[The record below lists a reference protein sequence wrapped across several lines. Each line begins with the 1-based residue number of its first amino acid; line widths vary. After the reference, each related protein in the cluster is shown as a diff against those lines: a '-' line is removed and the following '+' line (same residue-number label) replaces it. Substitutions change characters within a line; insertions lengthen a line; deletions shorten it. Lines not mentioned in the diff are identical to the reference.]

1 MTKKFVIYPLRNRNN
16 HSILMQPTP
25 TDTPLSFSSLS
36 LAEPLLR
43 AVKKL
48 GFEQPTPVQQ
58 QAIPLALVHKDLLV
72 SAETGSGKTAAFLL
86 PTLHHLLTLS
96 SGKPGTRALI
106 LAPTRELAQQIFK
119 QCQQLIEFTDLTVG
133 IITGGDDFRLQQ
145 NMLRRNTELVI
156 ATPGRVLELMEQ
168 EIPNFSNLEILILD
182 EADRMLDMG
191 FSEDVLTI
199 TKSCNTDRQ
208 TLLFSATLTHFGVIK
223 MADKIL
229 KDHKVVA
236 LNTLHDGHR
245 NIEQQIVVA
254 DDNDH
259 KQKLLAW
266 LLLNETYDKALVFTN
281 SRIQADLLRGPLRGQ
296 KLRVGVLHGEMDQK
310 DRNRMMQLFREG
322 EVKEINFSAGIV
334 KDEQEVVPCD
344 QPNGTYVAF
353 TPDVNVFKSYH
364 YIDDYVVNMMKNYS
378 FLNAGLILEFNGEK
392 FQSKNGLRDLLE
404 ENMESESLYP
414 VIHLKGTDIE
424 LAITHGNQYG
434 EDYYSFVNG
443 QHTTQGG
450 THLVVFREAIVKTI
464 RDFYKKDFDPSDIRA
479 SIVAAISI
487 KVEEPVFESQTKT
500 KLGSK
505 DIGPEGPKCPK
516 FYLEFCSERTG

>member
-1 MTKKFVIYPLRNRNN
+1 
-16 HSILMQPTP
+16 MQPT
-25 TDTPLSFSSLS
+25 DTIHSFSDLS
-36 LAEPLLR
+36 LAESLLR
-43 AVKKL
+43 AVRKL

-58 QAIPLALVHKDLLV
+58 QAIPAALEHKDLLV

-86 PTLHHLLTLS
+86 PALHHLLTLS
-96 SGKPGTRALI
+96 SRKPGTRALI

-191 FSEDVLTI
+191 FSEEVLTI
-199 TKSCNTDRQ
+199 SNSCNTERQ

-229 KDHKVVA
+229 KDHKVIA

-254 DDNDH
+254 DDNEH

-322 EVKEINFSAGIV
+322 EVKVMVATDLAARGLDIKGINLVINFDVPRNGINYIHRIGRTGRVDELGLTIALV
-334 KDEQEVVPCD
+334 KSTEWNLMSGIERFLKQK
-344 QPNGTYVAF
+344 
-353 TPDVNVFKSYH
+353 FKRRTIKELEGKYKGPKKIKASGKATG
-364 YIDDYVVNMMKNYS
+364 IKN
-378 FLNAGLILEFNGEK
+378 K
-392 FQSKNGLRDLLE
+392 
-404 ENMESESLYP
+404 
-414 VIHLKGTDIE
+414 IE
-424 LAITHGNQYG
+424 P
-434 EDYYSFVNG
+434 
-443 QHTTQGG
+443 
-450 THLVVFREAIVKTI
+450 
-464 RDFYKKDFDPSDIRA
+464 KK
-479 SIVAAISI
+479 VAAE
-487 KVEEPVFESQTKT
+487 KVKIRHRDKKNVGKRRIPTIQPAQQPVDTQEQ
-500 KLGSK
+500 K
-505 DIGPEGPKCPK
+505 D
-516 FYLEFCSERTG
+516 

>member
-1 MTKKFVIYPLRNRNN
+1 
-16 HSILMQPTP
+16 MQPTP

-322 EVKEINFSAGIV
+322 EVKVVVATDLAARGLDIKGINLVINFDVPRNGINYIHRIGRTGRVDELGLTIALV
-334 KDEQEVVPCD
+334 KSTEWNLMSGIERFLKQKFKRRTIKELEGKYKGPKKLKASGKATGIKNKIE
-344 QPNGTYVAF
+344 PKKVAAEKVKIRHR
-353 TPDVNVFKSYH
+353 DKKNVGKRRAPS
-364 YIDDYVVNMMKNYS
+364 V
-378 FLNAGLILEFNGEK
+378 
-392 FQSKNGLRDLLE
+392 
-404 ENMESESLYP
+404 
-414 VIHLKGTDIE
+414 
-424 LAITHGNQYG
+424 
-434 EDYYSFVNG
+434 
-443 QHTTQGG
+443 
-450 THLVVFREAIVKTI
+450 HLVEQAVKLQEQQ
-464 RDFYKKDFDPSDIRA
+464 D
-479 SIVAAISI
+479 
-487 KVEEPVFESQTKT
+487 
-500 KLGSK
+500 
-505 DIGPEGPKCPK
+505 
-516 FYLEFCSERTG
+516 

>member
-322 EVKEINFSAGIV
+322 EVKVVVATDLAARGLDIKGINLVINFDVPRNGINYIHRIGRTGRVDELGLTIALV
-334 KDEQEVVPCD
+334 KSTEWNLMSGIERFLKQKFKRRTIKELEGKYKGPKKLKASGKATGIKNKIE
-344 QPNGTYVAF
+344 PKKVAAEKVKIRHR
-353 TPDVNVFKSYH
+353 DKKNVGKRRAPS
-364 YIDDYVVNMMKNYS
+364 V
-378 FLNAGLILEFNGEK
+378 
-392 FQSKNGLRDLLE
+392 
-404 ENMESESLYP
+404 
-414 VIHLKGTDIE
+414 
-424 LAITHGNQYG
+424 
-434 EDYYSFVNG
+434 
-443 QHTTQGG
+443 
-450 THLVVFREAIVKTI
+450 HLVEQAVKLQEQQ
-464 RDFYKKDFDPSDIRA
+464 D
-479 SIVAAISI
+479 
-487 KVEEPVFESQTKT
+487 
-500 KLGSK
+500 
-505 DIGPEGPKCPK
+505 
-516 FYLEFCSERTG
+516 

>member
-1 MTKKFVIYPLRNRNN
+1 
-16 HSILMQPTP
+16 MQPNP
-25 TDTPLSFSSLS
+25 TDTPLTFSSLS
-36 LAEPLLR
+36 LAEPLLM
-43 AVKKL
+43 AVRKL

-58 QAIPLALVHKDLLV
+58 QAIPPALEHKDLLV

-96 SGKPGTRALI
+96 TRKPGTRALI

-119 QCQQLIEFTDLTVG
+119 QCQQLIEFTDLKVG

-145 NMLRRNTELVI
+145 NMLRRNTEIVI
-156 ATPGRVLELMEQ
+156 ATPGRILELMEQ
-168 EIPNFSNLEILILD
+168 EIPNFTNLEILILD

-199 TKSCNTDRQ
+199 TKSCNTQRQ

-229 KDHKVVA
+229 QDHKVVA

-245 NIEQQIVVA
+245 NIEQQIIVA

-310 DRNRMMQLFREG
+310 DRNRMMQLFRDG
-322 EVKEINFSAGIV
+322 EVKVMVATDLAARGLDIKGINLVINFDVPRNGINYIHRIGRTGRVDELGLTIALVKSTEWNLMSGIERFLKQKFKRRTIKELEGKYKGPKKLKASGKAAGI
-334 KDEQEVVPCD
+334 
-344 QPNGTYVAF
+344 
-353 TPDVNVFKSYH
+353 
-364 YIDDYVVNMMKNYS
+364 KN
-378 FLNAGLILEFNGEK
+378 K
-392 FQSKNGLRDLLE
+392 
-404 ENMESESLYP
+404 
-414 VIHLKGTDIE
+414 IE
-424 LAITHGNQYG
+424 P
-434 EDYYSFVNG
+434 
-443 QHTTQGG
+443 
-450 THLVVFREAIVKTI
+450 
-464 RDFYKKDFDPSDIRA
+464 KK
-479 SIVAAISI
+479 VAAE
-487 KVEEPVFESQTKT
+487 KVKIRHRDKKNVGKRRTPTIQPTQPPVDTQEQ
-500 KLGSK
+500 K
-505 DIGPEGPKCPK
+505 D
-516 FYLEFCSERTG
+516 